1 MRFFNIIF
9 LTLFLSSCTQ
19 TTDELDQAKDAI
31 TQSYPNLPIE
41 NIRKVDENFFEVV
54 IQGEIFYLSSDHKYF
69 FAGNVIDVK
78 TKENITETS
87 RKGRRLSILET
98 LKTENMIV
106 YKPEKTDY
114 VLTVFSDTSCPYC
127 QKLHEELDKLIEN
140 NIEIRYILFPR
151 FGQNSDAYV
160 QMISIWCSEAK
171 KLALDNVF
179 DDKTIEQN
187 TQCDNPMIENLDLAQ
202 KLSVTGTPMMF
213 TENGTVIPG
222 YQPAD
227 EIIKFLSSL

>member
-160 QMISIWCSEAK
+160 QMISIWCSEDK

-179 DDKTIEQN
+179 DDKAIEQN

-227 EIIKFLSSL
+227 EIIKFLGSL

>member
-1 MRFFNIIF
+1 MRVFNIIF

-54 IQGEIFYLSSDHKYF
+54 IQGEIFYLSSDYKYF

-160 QMISIWCSEAK
+160 QMISIWCSEDK

>member
-160 QMISIWCSEAK
+160 QMISIWCSEDK

>member
-160 QMISIWCSEAK
+160 QMISIWCSEDK

-179 DDKTIEQN
+179 DDKAIEQN

>member
-1 MRFFNIIF
+1 
-9 LTLFLSSCTQ
+9 
-19 TTDELDQAKDAI
+19 
-31 TQSYPNLPIE
+31 
-41 NIRKVDENFFEVV
+41 
-54 IQGEIFYLSSDHKYF
+54 
-69 FAGNVIDVK
+69 
-78 TKENITETS
+78 
-87 RKGRRLSILET
+87 
-98 LKTENMIV
+98 MIV

-160 QMISIWCSEAK
+160 QMISIWCSEDK

>member
-160 QMISIWCSEAK
+160 QMISIWCSEDQ

>member
-106 YKPEKTDY
+106 YKPEQTDY

-160 QMISIWCSEAK
+160 QMISIWCSEDK

>member
-54 IQGEIFYLSSDHKYF
+54 IQGEIFYLSSDYKYF

-160 QMISIWCSEAK
+160 QMISIWCSEDK